1 MLLLLLSFNF
11 SEIKSIYNFDNE
23 ISFPKYEKAW
33 EVITHNF
40 DRSNEV
46 LMGVA
51 VQNSYYLQKSNITNI
66 ISIRQGYDNYKFDNF
81 TLDIKN
87 HKKGWITW
95 SLDKSF
101 HVDSDIKSYIYSNF
115 RKIGGQGIDNTGV
128 EVFYFDESMI
138 K

>member
-51 VQNSYYLQKSNITNI
+51 VQNSYYLQKSNITNRKEI
-66 ISIRQGYDNYKFDNF
+66 NLKLSDKGMVVLKSQEIFQKEIFNFAVTLYDQARPEDRDLVKKLFLAIS
-81 TLDIKN
+81 
-87 HKKGWITW
+87 
-95 SLDKSF
+95 
-101 HVDSDIKSYIYSNF
+101 SDMEK
-115 RKIGGQGIDNTGV
+115 RVKAL
-128 EVFYFDESMI
+128 
-138 K
+138 